1 VKLYLDFSYF
11 NDISIISGKK
21 VYFYKRAQLLLSDI
35 YEHHTF
41 LIDSDKLTACADYK
55 LPQVFRYLGIFE
67 YSFNLE
73 RKINKKVPL
82 KKNSLEEIEIRANTI
97 EVVRELSEFTGINQR
112 KINDYLW
119 LMAQD
124 LSLKLEKDFKYHR
137 VKTINY

>member
-1 VKLYLDFSYF
+1 MS
-11 NDISIISGKK
+11 
-21 VYFYKRAQLLLSDI
+21 
-35 YEHHTF
+35 
-41 LIDSDKLTACADYK
+41 
-55 LPQVFRYLGIFE
+55 
-67 YSFNLE
+67 
-73 RKINKKVPL
+73 NKKVPL